1 VSIIDT
7 IQYLSKEKA
16 HLLDNDGVYEGG
28 VTSKVQ
34 YLWYLEVK
42 DLVEQHIPERY
53 ATGQSREQALWRTVI
68 GDVGLEN
75 VRPAPKEYGDYHKV
89 WMRILADVDN
99 FITCCK
105 RNELPPGYKSDEELV
120 EAHLHHTRFNGAF
133 AHFNRT
139 GRLAIIKDGYI
150 GMVPQGHRLV
160 MMCAFCTRW
169 ALPL

>member
-1 VSIIDT
+1 MDLPSWVPDWSYYTINNWSEGPDYNATKKRKALVRKVTAYGVSDRKALAVSGNIIDT

-42 DLVEQHIPERY
+42 DLVEQHIPEQY
-53 ATGQSREQALWRTVI
+53 ATGQSREEVLWRTVI

-75 VRPAPKEYGDYHKV
+75 VRPARKEYGDYHKV

-99 FITCCK
+99 FIACCK
-105 RNELPPGYKSDEELV
+105 RNELPPGYKSD
-120 EAHLHHTRFNGAF
+120 
-133 AHFNRT
+133 
-139 GRLAIIKDGYI
+139 
-150 GMVPQGHRLV
+150 
-160 MMCAFCTRW
+160 
-169 ALPL
+169 